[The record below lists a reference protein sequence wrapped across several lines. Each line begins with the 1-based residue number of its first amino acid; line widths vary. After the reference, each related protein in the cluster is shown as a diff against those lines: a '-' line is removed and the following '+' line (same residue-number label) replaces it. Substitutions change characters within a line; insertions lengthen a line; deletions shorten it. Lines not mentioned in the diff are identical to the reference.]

1 MATVAKEWREINS
14 GQTIQIDGD
23 HVQQGLLGTQ
33 SFYMKTPDV
42 AALSS
47 MMYAMSGLTKALR
60 VYVSHEGMSISE
72 GVSRDN
78 MFLFAKFRR
87 SEFEEFRC
95 DGDCVVCFDPSH
107 LYQCIRGHQ
116 QRDVMYIEFNKKK
129 PRKLLVGIMRNG
141 GDSQLEYELDLFG
154 CVRQV
159 YTAPP
164 EEVDY
169 FLAFD
174 VGVITGIIVELYE
187 LRKDFPDNWVTIDCG
202 TRTVVF
208 SKTNGCMI
216 PKVRIELKTAE
227 TPEGEDNEMTE
238 KKRRRKNKAEGDTP
252 MVESDCVRKVEQK
265 HVCHDYYIMDLHR
278 LQKCFAINRGYI
290 LMYIKEDFPLVLEI
304 KVGTLGVLRAVLM
317 YRQDGFEEDK
327 E

>member
-1 MATVAKEWREINS
+1 MMMCESSTPK
-14 GQTIQIDGD
+14 TIQIDGD
-23 HVQQGLLGTQ
+23 AVQYGLLGTQ
-33 SFYMKTPDV
+33 SFFMKTSDV

-60 VYVSHEGMSISE
+60 VYVSKEGMSISE

-78 MFLFAKFRR
+78 MFLFAKFL
-87 SEFEEFRC
+87 SSQFEEFTC
-95 DGDCVVCFDPSH
+95 EGDCVICFDPGH

-116 QRDVMYIEFNKKK
+116 QRDVLHLEFNKKK
-129 PRKLLVGIMRNG
+129 PRKLIVGITRYG
-141 GDSQLEYELDLFG
+141 GDSQLEYEIDLFG
-154 CVRQV
+154 CIREV

-174 VGVITGIIVELYE
+174 VGVIVNIISELYE

-202 TRTVVF
+202 TRSVVF
-208 SKTNGCMI
+208 SKMNGCMI
-216 PKVRIELKTAE
+216 TKVRIERKTAE
-227 TPEGEDNEMTE
+227 TPDDDESTE
-238 KKRRRKNKAEGDTP
+238 KKRRRKNKSEGDAL
-252 MVESDCVRKVEQK
+252 MVESDCIRKGEQK
-265 HVCHDYYIMDLHR
+265 HVCHEYYIMDLHR

-290 LMYIKEDFPLVLEI
+290 VMYIKENFPLVFEI
-304 KVGTLGVLRAVLM
+304 KVGTLGRLRAVLM